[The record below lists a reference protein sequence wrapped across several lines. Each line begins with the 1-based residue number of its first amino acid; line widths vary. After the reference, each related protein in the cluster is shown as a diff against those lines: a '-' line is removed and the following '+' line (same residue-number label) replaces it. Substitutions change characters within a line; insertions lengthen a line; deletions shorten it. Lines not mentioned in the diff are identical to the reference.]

1 MDPKV
6 YRHLREIALMV
17 FSVLPSG
24 SSCERNFSS
33 FGFIQS
39 KLRNRLSDG
48 KTEKLVFLYSNM
60 KELDKVSAEEEELVE
75 DEDVVDF
82 PDFSQFSLN

>member
-1 MDPKV
+1 MS
-6 YRHLREIALMV
+6 YRL
-17 FSVLPSG
+17 SG

-48 KTEKLVFLYSNM
+48 KTEKLVFVYSNM
-60 KELDKVSAEEEELVE
+60 KELDKVSAEEEEELVE
-75 DEDVVDF
+75 DEDIVDF